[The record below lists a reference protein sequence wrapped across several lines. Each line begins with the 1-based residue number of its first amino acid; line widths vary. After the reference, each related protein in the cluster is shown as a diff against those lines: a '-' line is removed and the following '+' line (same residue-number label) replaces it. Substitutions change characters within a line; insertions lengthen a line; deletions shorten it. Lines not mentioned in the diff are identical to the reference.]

1 MSLLSRSARSA
12 LAVRRAAAVPTQ
24 AARFESTDASSSSAA
39 KPAADKKS
47 DKKVPAKQPAK
58 KREVSFEDR
67 ELERKLNLK
76 ERVRKQSEL
85 ERTTLR
91 PDQQKSY
98 NAPYAVYPKRNPWD
112 INKLP
117 EFKWDEPSSAG
128 FLRIQQ
134 IEEMRSLMSKAE
146 LDRPALQ
153 AQAEAHPFKLPKGQI
168 RVQRTIDLSDPE
180 SPLQQ
185 KAVVIAPVSAL
196 PLEGADALRRFK
208 VLAGPR
214 WTPGWPGRMEL
225 EQAAEGVG
233 AEGYVKISEETYAT
247 MRMNRKSASDMLER
261 LVAAAN
267 DANSPLPKDVQA
279 DPRYMLMRAKKRNG
293 GARDRGLTIEAL
305 KRNPHRVGGVKGF
318 PLEWLTPKMQEKAL
332 AEQTKQTQKQ

>member
-1 MSLLSRSARSA
+1 MSTAVESDGESEEEESDGTTTSRAGDSDAN
-12 LAVRRAAAVPTQ
+12 VP
-24 AARFESTDASSSSAA
+24 
-39 KPAADKKS
+39 
-47 DKKVPAKQPAK
+47 
-58 KREVSFEDR
+58 
-67 ELERKLNLK
+67 
-76 ERVRKQSEL
+76 
-85 ERTTLR
+85 
-91 PDQQKSY
+91 
-98 NAPYAVYPKRNPWD
+98 
-112 INKLP
+112 
-117 EFKWDEPSSAG
+117 
-128 FLRIQQ
+128 
-134 IEEMRSLMSKAE
+134 
-146 LDRPALQ
+146 